1 MAAISKSNADEPLP
15 VKDRVAEFETIF
27 WSSPVYLSGVY
38 PINKS
43 GYLLY
48 YGGTQNP
55 RCIDLANASEADLQA
70 LSDACQPATFGLNN
84 TDVYDESYRLARKM
98 DTKDFATKFDPEDC
112 GLLDL
117 IADDF
122 LDCGSDVKSR
132 VICELYKL
140 NVYGKDSFF
149 KAHKD
154 TPRSDTMIG
163 SLVIVFPTPHEG
175 GSLILRE
182 KGREWTFDSATR
194 VLKESSP
201 QLGYVVFY
209 SDVEHEV
216 TKVTSGYRVTLT
228 YNLYINAKSTAAA
241 GSLIRQPHLTS
252 RVYHVGQELK
262 SMLADFL
269 ARPGFLP
276 SGGYIGFGLRF
287 MYPLDVKTPV
297 ATVIG
302 SLKGCDAMLK
312 MICDELGLVN
322 NLHAVYKSSAGEAY
336 ERKRVFVVRDT
347 FYQARADKQYDTQR
361 GDLYNIIADKNSLLL
376 RPAGADPVQDYYR
389 RQLRTHEVHWAT
401 KMPDTFNTVKS
412 NFMVYGNEAQM
423 TYTYGMPVLLA
434 RVKPYAER
442 TKEAGNI
449 NTTPG
454 FQKVSSGA
462 SDPLKSSQPGDDTKP
477 SAPKAS
483 KGKQPEQQRTGDAS
497 GGSHTPAVAP
507 AKAAA
512 RATDTAP
519 ALSREKISALATE
532 KAPALAF
539 KAGAAPSES
548 KINDTLSK
556 TRKTR
561 AGAKASADVA
571 TVTNK
576 AATAVAN
583 EAATAAVPATPSKA
597 MAGPIKAAA
606 STPAKAVTE
615 RRDESSNSAGNNVA
629 RTQPAAASQ
638 PDVPEPPPNVV
649 EPQPTAEPQP
659 AAPSQLK
666 RRGKRKADVPAQPT
680 RSSKRLKE
688 KKQ

>member
-1 MAAISKSNADEPLP
+1 MTGISNSTADTLP

-38 PINKS
+38 PIDKS

-98 DTKDFATKFDPEDC
+98 DTSDFATKFDPEDC

-182 KGREWTFDSATR
+182 NGREWTFDSATR
-194 VLKESSP
+194 VLKESTP
-201 QLGYVVFY
+201 HLGYVVFY

-262 SMLADFL
+262 SMLADFF

-302 SLKGCDAMLK
+302 SLKGCDAMLR

-389 RQLRTHEVHWAT
+389 RQLRTHEVHWVT

-442 TKEAGNI
+442 TKEAANT
-449 NTTPG
+449 NTTSGP
-454 FQKVSSGA
+454 QEASSGA
-462 SDPLKSSQPGDDTKP
+462 FEPSKSFKSGAVKSSQQGDDAKP
-477 SAPKAS
+477 S
-483 KGKQPEQQRTGDAS
+483 D
-497 GGSHTPAVAP
+497 
-507 AKAAA
+507 
-512 RATDTAP
+512 
-519 ALSREKISALATE
+519 
-532 KAPALAF
+532 
-539 KAGAAPSES
+539 
-548 KINDTLSK
+548 
-556 TRKTR
+556 
-561 AGAKASADVA
+561 
-571 TVTNK
+571 
-576 AATAVAN
+576 
-583 EAATAAVPATPSKA
+583 SKA
-597 MAGPIKAAA
+597 
-606 STPAKAVTE
+606 
-615 RRDESSNSAGNNVA
+615 
-629 RTQPAAASQ
+629 
-638 PDVPEPPPNVV
+638 
-649 EPQPTAEPQP
+649 
-659 AAPSQLK
+659 
-666 RRGKRKADVPAQPT
+666 
-680 RSSKRLKE
+680 
-688 KKQ
+688 